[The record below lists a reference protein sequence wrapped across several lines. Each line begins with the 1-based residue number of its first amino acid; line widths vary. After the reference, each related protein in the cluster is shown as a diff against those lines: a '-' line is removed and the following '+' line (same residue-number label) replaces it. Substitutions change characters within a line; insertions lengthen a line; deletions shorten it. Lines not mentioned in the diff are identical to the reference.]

1 MRSLLSRLARSGPLD
16 VFTIG
21 RYLDQIAT
29 ALEYGQEH
37 AVLHESLSVDCIF
50 IRLDGQLV
58 VADFGVRKLLEPD
71 RSGAEQNLIKG
82 MSDVSAPEQLLGKPS
97 SPATDVYALGAVLYH
112 LLTGAPVF
120 VGSSYEELA
129 QQHLYAS
136 VPPLSR
142 WRNDLPAGLYSIIAR
157 ALAKDPVQRFHQ
169 PGLLANAYH
178 RIVAPNNK
186 IRMPFIVPAAPLT
199 DLTFTERA
207 WSPNGSVLV
216 DSINGHSRSTIQEP
230 IQHSL
235 HGFVD
240 DDASGFS
247 PRPSLMRRYERRKI
261 PYTALIV
268 GLVLLLV
275 IAAIGDRQWAN
286 RGCAALAEE

>member
-1 MRSLLSRLARSGPLD
+1 MRSLLNRLARSGPLD
-16 VFTIG
+16 VFPIG

-50 IRLDGQLV
+50 IRLEGQLV
-58 VADFGVRKLLEPD
+58 VADFGVRKLVEPD

-97 SPATDVYALGAVLYH
+97 SRATDVYALGAVLYH

-142 WRNDLPAGLYSIIAR
+142 WRTDLPGRRHTTIPR
-157 ALAKDPVQRFHQ
+157 P
-169 PGLLANAYH
+169 LANAPLH
-178 RIVAPNNK
+178 RP
-186 IRMPFIVPAAPLT
+186 
-199 DLTFTERA
+199 
-207 WSPNGSVLV
+207 
-216 DSINGHSRSTIQEP
+216 H
-230 IQHSL
+230 
-235 HGFVD
+235 
-240 DDASGFS
+240 
-247 PRPSLMRRYERRKI
+247 
-261 PYTALIV
+261 
-268 GLVLLLV
+268 
-275 IAAIGDRQWAN
+275 
-286 RGCAALAEE
+286 